1 MRRRTRCEQSRT
13 FGALRIPSS
22 RSGKVS
28 KGTFFLPLFLPLQL
42 GLLRPIPSGE
52 LEPPPA
58 AKGEEG
64 GTSIHRQRTASSTAS
79 GDCSTES
86 VFSYIDAG
94 NKLLQKRFFESENK
108 VSHAFLTQKLAKSAL
123 TLRPFHLSPLPLSL
137 SALLL
142 PPPFELKS
150 NKL

>member
-1 MRRRTRCEQSRT
+1 MNRVELSGLCGSPPDPGKYQKE
-13 FGALRIPSS
+13 PSS
-22 RSGKVS
+22 FLSSSHFNLVSSVRFHQANLNLLLLQKGK
-28 KGTFFLPLFLPLQL
+28 K
-42 GLLRPIPSGE
+42 
-52 LEPPPA
+52 
-58 AKGEEG
+58 G

-86 VFSYIDAG
+86 VFSYINAG
-94 NKLLQKRFFESENK
+94 NKLLQEFFESENK

-142 PPPFELKS
+142 PLPFELKS

>member
-1 MRRRTRCEQSRT
+1 MNRVELSGLCGSPPPDPGKYQKE
-13 FGALRIPSS
+13 PSS
-22 RSGKVS
+22 FLSSSHFNLVSSVRFHQANLNLLLLQKGK
-28 KGTFFLPLFLPLQL
+28 K
-42 GLLRPIPSGE
+42 
-52 LEPPPA
+52 
-58 AKGEEG
+58 G